1 MSGIP
6 ILKKKLKS
14 IRATGKLSRAMK
26 TVSAVKFSRLNTLFK
41 TYSHYAE
48 QYRFL
53 YQGGAPLGTSDT
65 ESAYADADCVIVMG
79 SNRGFCGGFNIEIIN
94 FARDVLSHT
103 ESPFHLI
110 VCGTQAVRM
119 LTESFRTPDAQFI
132 WDDVPSFRECE
143 SLTAYLSGLI
153 GDKKGYRVK
162 VIYPE
167 YRNTMSQV
175 PKAEILTVNGETV
188 SSENDGILWI
198 PDRDTVLTDIL
209 KNGFRTL
216 LYGMILETALG
227 AQAATLMTM
236 RRAYDTAEEYCEA
249 LEREI
254 HRKRQSE
261 VTADVIETSSE
272 RGAKEEQS

>member
-26 TVSAVKFSRLNTLFK
+26 TVSAVKFSRLNTLCK
-41 TYSHYAE
+41 TYSLYAE
-48 QYRFL
+48 QYRFF
-53 YQGGAPLGTSDT
+53 YQESAPFNASDT
-65 ESAYADADCVIVMG
+65 ESTYADADCVIVMG
-79 SNRGFCGGFNIEIIN
+79 SNRGFCGGFNIDIIS
-94 FARDVLSHT
+94 FARDVLSHM
-103 ESPFHLI
+103 EHPFHLI
-110 VCGTQAVRM
+110 ACGAQAARM
-119 LTESFRTPDAQFI
+119 LTESCRVPDAQFI
-132 WDDVPSFRECE
+132 WDDIPSFSECD
-143 SLTAYLSGLI
+143 SLTAYLSDLI
-153 GDKKGYRVK
+153 GDKKDFRVK
-162 VIYPE
+162 VIYPK
-167 YRNTMSQV
+167 YHNTMSQV
-175 PKAEILTVNGETV
+175 PKAELLTLNGKTL

-198 PDRDTVLTDIL
+198 PDRNTVLSNIL

-236 RRAYDTAEEYCEA
+236 RSAYDTAEEYCDA